1 VARHLTRFGLAPAVV
16 VGALVLSS
24 CGGPDDTEPDASEGG
39 VTTVVAS
46 TSVYGD
52 VAARIGG
59 DEVEVESIISTTA
72 QDPHSYEA
80 TAQDKLAVSKADLV
94 VGNGGGYDFFL
105 EQLVGDLDL
114 DDDFVLYAVDS
125 FEESHDDHADEADEH
140 AGEHD
145 DHADDHDDHADDHD
159 DHADEH
165 DDHADE
171 ADDHADEHEG
181 HAHGDFNEHVWYDL
195 HTVSEIAHEIAE
207 SLTELDPEN
216 SELYLERY
224 EEFAAELDDLA
235 QRQAG
240 LADGETYAMT
250 EPVPYYFLQEA
261 GLENVTPSGY
271 SEAIE
276 HGDDVAPLIQKEL
289 VDLLEAGDV
298 VVLAYNPQTES
309 PQTEAARRAAENAG
323 VAVVEFTETLPEGE
337 DYAGWMS
344 ANISALEEA
353 LDR

>member
-1 VARHLTRFGLAPAVV
+1 MARHFTRFGLAPAVV

-24 CGGPDDTEPDASEGG
+24 CGSPADTEPDAAEDS

-80 TAQDKLAVSKADLV
+80 TAQDKLSVSKADLV

-114 DDDFVLYAVDS
+114 DDDFVIYAVDS
-125 FEESHDDHADEADEH
+125 FEESHEDHE
-140 AGEHD
+140 
-145 DHADDHDDHADDHD
+145 DHADDADDHDHADDHD

-165 DDHADE
+165 
-171 ADDHADEHEG
+171 EG
-181 HAHGDFNEHVWYDL
+181 HEHGDFNEHVWYDL
-195 HTVSEIAHEIAE
+195 HTVSELAHEIAE
-207 SLTELDPEN
+207 SLEELDPEN
-216 SELYLERY
+216 GALYLERY

-250 EPVPYYFLQEA
+250 EPVPYYLLQEA